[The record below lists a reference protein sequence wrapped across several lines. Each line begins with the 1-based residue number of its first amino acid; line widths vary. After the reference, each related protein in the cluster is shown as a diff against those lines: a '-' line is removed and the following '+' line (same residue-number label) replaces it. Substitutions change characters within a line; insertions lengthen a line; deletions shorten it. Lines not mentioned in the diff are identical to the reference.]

1 MKFKNILLV
10 IIFILFLSVYMAV
23 KTKLSYINDVDI
35 NKCINEI
42 NTKLYIS
49 SYEED
54 ITEVFTLNESVI
66 EVSDLEN
73 ISPIIVK
80 VKVNPIKERRRFYL
94 CTLTNV
100 EVIEVYNGEVDEN
113 NIDIFEPI
121 DISINKEN
129 GEIIVDSLD
138 GYNWMKESK
147 EYILFLRPLK
157 DSNYSNN
164 ESVYLPTTTLL
175 SKYEISNN
183 KAENLNINELV
194 NYYDIR
200 NEEIFTDNYEII
212 NKFNYFKDNIMKI
225 YK

>member
-1 MKFKNILLV
+1 
-10 IIFILFLSVYMAV
+10 
-23 KTKLSYINDVDI
+23 
-35 NKCINEI
+35 
-42 NTKLYIS
+42 
-49 SYEED
+49 
-54 ITEVFTLNESVI
+54 
-66 EVSDLEN
+66 
-73 ISPIIVK
+73 
-80 VKVNPIKERRRFYL
+80 
-94 CTLTNV
+94 
-100 EVIEVYNGEVDEN
+100 
-113 NIDIFEPI
+113 
-121 DISINKEN
+121 
-129 GEIIVDSLD
+129 
-138 GYNWMKESK
+138 MKESK

-200 NEEIFTDNYEII
+200 NEEIFTDNYETI